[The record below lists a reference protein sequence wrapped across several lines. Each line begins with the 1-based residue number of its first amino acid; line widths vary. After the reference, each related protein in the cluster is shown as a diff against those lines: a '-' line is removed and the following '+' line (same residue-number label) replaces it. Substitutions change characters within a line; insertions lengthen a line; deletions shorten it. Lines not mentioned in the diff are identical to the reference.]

1 MVFVDME
8 FGRYVVDEVDEF
20 RGVIRRRILPTS
32 RRRSSEMIEVVSL
45 KLKRKLSRR

>member
-20 RGVIRRRILPTS
+20 RGVIRGRILPTS
-32 RRRSSEMIEVVSL
+32 PTEVE
-45 KLKRKLSRR
+45 